1 MKAGSMRERLT
12 FHELKKT
19 QSLSGAVRKEWSQV
33 YSCRGFYK
41 KSAPVYDKDG
51 VEARELYQ
59 GETIFMIVRETTLIN
74 ENQRVGYKGFMYEII
89 LVIPIHSDNTLQ
101 LQLRKINE

>member
-1 MKAGSMRERLT
+1 MKAGSMREHLT

-19 QSLSGAVRKEWSQV
+19 QSLSGAVKKEWSQV

-41 KSAPVYDKDG
+41 KSSPTYDKDG
-51 VEARELYQ
+51 VDARELYQ
-59 GETIFMIVRETTLIN
+59 GETIFIIVRETTLIN
-74 ENQRVGYKGFMYEII
+74 ESHRVGYKGFMYEII
-89 LVIPIHSDNTLQ
+89 LIIPIHADNTLQ